1 VIRRTLGRDTAG
13 RVRRASAVVAAAVCL
28 ALGSSSLPAA
38 ADLTP
43 PPEPL
48 LDGPPPATWPATP
61 EVDVPTALLVEAATG
76 QVLGAAGPIEERRE
90 VASTVKILTALSAA
104 ERVPFDEVVTVG
116 DEVEVA
122 GASVS
127 LGPGDTWTVE
137 QLLVGLL
144 VRSGND
150 AAEAIAAHVGGDRD
164 GFVAAMTEDAAAL
177 GLPTGPD
184 GVELAS
190 PSGLDDENRLSAA
203 DLALL
208 ARAALAHP
216 DLRPVF
222 ALPEVAL
229 PGIGTDENRN
239 LLIGSYPGATGVKT
253 GFTQAAGNSLVGS
266 AVRDGREL
274 VVVVLGGG
282 ADPERFDDARTLLD
296 HGFDTFER
304 RELTA
309 SRTLL
314 VAGGA
319 RTISTADTVVSVPT
333 GATATVEL
341 PLPTRVPEPGTGTAS
356 VVVDGDHLATVTTE
370 VAAEDPPP
378 VSGGGAVGRGVVDG
392 VHAALRAARGTGLAT
407 PAGSEVGSR

>member
-1 VIRRTLGRDTAG
+1 VTRGPLGGGTRRDRRRGAVVTAG
-13 RVRRASAVVAAAVCL
+13 LCL
-28 ALGSSSLPAA
+28 VLGMTSLPAA

-61 EVDVPTALLVEAATG
+61 DVDVPVALLVEAATG
-76 QVLGAAGPIEERRE
+76 QVLGEAGPTEERRE
-90 VASTVKILTALSAA
+90 VASTVKILTALSAL

-127 LGPGDTWTVE
+127 LAPGDEWTVG
-137 QLLVGLL
+137 QLLAGLL

-150 AAEAIAAHVGGDRD
+150 AAEAIAAHVGGDRA
-164 GFVAAMTEDAAAL
+164 GFVAAMTEDAASL
-177 GLPTGPD
+177 GLPTGPG

-190 PSGLDDENRLSAA
+190 PSGLEDENRLSAA
-203 DLALL
+203 DLAVL
-208 ARAALAHP
+208 ARVALADP
-216 DLRPVF
+216 DLRPVL

-239 LLIGSYPGATGVKT
+239 LLIGSYPDATGVKT

-266 AVRDGREL
+266 AVRDDREL

-282 ADPERFDDARTLLD
+282 ADPERFEDARTLLD
-296 HGFDTFER
+296 HGFDAFER
-304 RELTA
+304 HELTA

-319 RTISTADTVVSVPT
+319 RTISTTDTVVSVPT
-333 GATATVEL
+333 GATAAVEL
-341 PLPTRVPEPGTGTAS
+341 PLPVRVPEPGAGTAP
-356 VVVDGDHLATVTTE
+356 VVVDGDLLATVTTE
-370 VAAEDPPP
+370 LTGDDPPP
-378 VSGGGAVGRGVVDG
+378 VTGGGAVGRGVVDG
-392 VHAALRAARGTGLAT
+392 AHAALRAARADSI
-407 PAGSEVGSR
+407 PAPGGSEVGSR